1 MTPTPSPSTSAT
13 LSPTLSPAGAPTLR
27 RLLAVLVAFAVVVTA
42 CGGDDDDAG
51 VVAGGNDGGTVT
63 DEPSGE
69 EPADDPFGSDEW
81 VLISADVDGAP
92 LALLDSHPVTLR
104 VDDGEVNG
112 TAACNSYF
120 GTLVDGPLLFDGFG
134 VTEMGCDPPEAMDLE
149 FAFLQ
154 ALGRTSTATAS
165 GDELT
170 LTGDGVELRFS
181 VVPPTPDA
189 ALTGTTWMLDTIID
203 GDAAS
208 SILAGTTPELRLD
221 DELSLF
227 DGCNTI
233 GGGYEVDGDTLR
245 IGALRSTARGC
256 EDGVMRQAAM
266 ISAVLGSDPSI
277 SISGD
282 RLTLTGADSLG
293 LSFRAG

>member
-1 MTPTPSPSTSAT
+1 MTPTPSPSA
-13 LSPTLSPAGAPTLR
+13 SPTPSPTTASTLR
-27 RLLAVLVAFAVVVTA
+27 RLVAVVAIFAIVVAA

-51 VVAGGNDGGTVT
+51 VVAGDDDGGAVT

-81 VLISADVDGAP
+81 VLVSGDVDGAP
-92 LALLDSHPVTLR
+92 LTLLDSHPVTLR
-104 VDDGEVNG
+104 VNGGEVNG
-112 TAACNSYF
+112 TAACNGYF
-120 GTLVDGPLLFDGFG
+120 GTLVDGPLLFEGFG
-134 VTEMGCDPPEAMDLE
+134 VTEMACDPPEAMDLE

-154 ALGRTSTATAS
+154 ALGRTSAAAAS

-170 LTGDGVELRFS
+170 LTGDGVELTFS
-181 VVPPTPDA
+181 AVAPTPDA
-189 ALTGTTWMLDTIID
+189 ELTGTTWTLDTIID
-203 GDAAS
+203 GDAAT

-233 GGGYEVDGDTLR
+233 SGGYEVDGDTLR

-256 EDGVMRQAAM
+256 QEGVMQQAAT
-266 ISAVLGSDPSI
+266 ISMVLGSSPSI

-282 RLTLTGADSLG
+282 RLTLTGADGLG